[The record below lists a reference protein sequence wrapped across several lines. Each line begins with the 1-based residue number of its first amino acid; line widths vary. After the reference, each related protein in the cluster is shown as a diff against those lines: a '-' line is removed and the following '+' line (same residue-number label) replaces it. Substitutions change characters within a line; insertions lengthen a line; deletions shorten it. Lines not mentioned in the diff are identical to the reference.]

1 MIISEEILYCNIS
14 PFVRNQRLLSFNP
27 LKTNSEF
34 QGVYTLSD
42 LPAAMVL
49 KAEELNIKTL
59 IIEGNSAFAKKI
71 AKKINSLNPNL
82 KVEVNPKHNE
92 ISY

>member
-14 PFVRNQRLLSFNP
+14 PFVRNQRLLSFDP
-27 LKTNSEF
+27 HKAHGEF
-34 QGVYTLSD
+34 QGVYTFSD
-42 LPAAMVL
+42 LPAAMAL
-49 KAEELNIKTL
+49 KAEELNITTL
-59 IIEGNSAFAKKI
+59 IVEGNSAFAKRI
-71 AKKINSLNPNL
+71 AKKINELNPNL